1 MSKNEKERTK
11 NAHGTVLPVNSVI
24 TTRNTTEQSQPTT
37 EEPRTE
43 QPKTDKLNWDG
54 CRLLAVTVIRQ
65 ARLEND
71 RRFFSSKD
79 YDFWAAV
86 AYGGKRNY
94 MEGEDINYL
103 IDNNIDRSLNGSARG
118 RTPRCI

>member
-11 NAHGTVLPVNSVI
+11 NVHGTVLPVNSV
-24 TTRNTTEQSQPTT
+24 TTTKNTTEQNQPK
-37 EEPRTE
+37 TE
-43 QPKTDKLNWDG
+43 QPKTEKLNREG

-71 RRFFSSKD
+71 RKFFSSKD

-86 AYGGKRNY
+86 AYGGKKNY
-94 MEGEDINYL
+94 VEGEEINYL
-103 IDNNIDRSLNGSARG
+103 IDNKIDRSLNGSARG